1 MTAVATIKAKPA
13 SRALTI
19 RNIYDKKFKTF
30 KFEGVWNDV
39 FADLET
45 SGVILVYGVDK
56 NGKTWFSLMFAK
68 MLSTIEKVLYVSA
81 EEGARKAFV
90 DNCRRAGI
98 TPANKSLLIDEYI
111 PIDELSEKLSK
122 RKSAR
127 IVFLDNI
134 TVYNDELKNGVFRQ
148 LIKKHSDKLFV
159 FIAHEDRGEPYTATA
174 KLCRKFADVI
184 VHVKGLACFVSG
196 RVPGGTLSIDENKA
210 ALFHGQSI
218 ITN

>member
-1 MTAVATIKAKPA
+1 MTAVATIKVKPA

-39 FADLET
+39 FSDLET
-45 SGVILVYGVDK
+45 SGVILVYGIDK

-68 MLSTIEKVLYVSA
+68 MLSYIEKVTYVSA
-81 EEGARKAFV
+81 EEGTCKTFV

-98 TPANKSLLIDEYI
+98 TPANKSLLIEEYI

-127 IVFLDNI
+127 IVFIDNMTI
-134 TVYNDELKNGVFRQ
+134 YNDELKNGIFRQ
-148 LIKKHSDKLFV
+148 LIKTHSDKLFV
-159 FIAHEDRGEPYTATA
+159 FIAHEERGEPYTATA
-174 KLCRKFADVI
+174 KLCRKLAKVI

-196 RVPGGTLSIDENKA
+196 RVPGGTLMVDETKA
-210 ALFHGQSI
+210 TLFHGQSI

>member
-1 MTAVATIKAKPA
+1 MESVAKREKVT

-19 RNIYDKKFKTF
+19 RNIFDKKFKTF
-30 KFEGVWNDV
+30 EFDGVWNDV
-39 FADLET
+39 FSDLET
-45 SGVILVYGVDK
+45 SGIVLVYGVDK

-68 MLSTIEKVLYVSA
+68 MLSHIEKVLYVSA

-98 TPANKSLLIDEYI
+98 TPANRSLLIEEYI

-127 IVFLDNI
+127 IVFIDNMTI
-134 TVYNDELKNGVFRQ
+134 YNDELKNGVFRQ
-148 LIKKHSDKLFV
+148 LLKKHSDKLFV
-159 FIAHEDRGEPYTATA
+159 FIAHEERGEPYTATA
-174 KLCRKFADVI
+174 KLCRKLADVI

-196 RVPGGTLSIDENKA
+196 RVPGGTLTINEEKA
-210 ALFHGQSI
+210 TLFHGQSI
-218 ITN
+218 TNT